1 MKKPT
6 FAASLLAWNL
16 FHLLPEITHSFTTS
30 PTTTTITTTIPPFR
44 NAAAIIRRSTTTNL
58 HGLPP
63 LPGFL
68 TRNKASSDEE
78 TTTAAATADAVM
90 TSGSVSDIPVLP
102 GQGTI
107 SNDDMTTEIT
117 SFEPTTTTVPAET
130 SSSDVGGEKQ
140 LTETQSLL
148 QKVKQ
153 AGTAGGE
160 FSNSLVKITSCDVCS
175 LSKTTKS

>member
-1 MKKPT
+1 MKNPT

-16 FHLLPEITHSFTTS
+16 FHLLPEITHSFTTT
-30 PTTTTITTTIPPFR
+30 PTTTTTSTSPSFR
-44 NAAAIIRRSTTTNL
+44 NAASIRRYTATNL
-58 HGLPP
+58 YGLPP

-90 TSGSVSDIPVLP
+90 TSGSLSDIPVLP

-117 SFEPTTTTVPAET
+117 SFEPTITTVPAEK